1 MLVVIVL
8 FLRQNRM
15 IDIVRYENNINKFLY
30 NVVSIFKVLMKY
42 VVKFFRINIDINLE
56 DINYIIK
63 FFNFL

>member
-1 MLVVIVL
+1 MLVVIVF

-42 VVKFFRINIDINLE
+42 VVKRFQNKYR
-56 DINYIIK
+56 Y
-63 FFNFL
+63 

>member
-1 MLVVIVL
+1 
-8 FLRQNRM
+8 M

-30 NVVSIFKVLMKY
+30 NVVSIFKFLMKY

-56 DINYIIK
+56 DIIK